1 MCLALRQQLPLLLLL
16 LLLPLCLSPPQHCAA
31 CRSVVNPTAL
41 REALDS
47 VTQFKQ
53 QEMNDANELLDAL
66 YECFKKAQGAS
77 PNEPGSRGVLIDGVF
92 GLKLNE
98 AVVCKCVR
106 GLLED
111 AQQQKM
117 LCIA

>member
-1 MCLALRQQLPLLLLL
+1 
-16 LLLPLCLSPPQHCAA
+16 
-31 CRSVVNPTAL
+31 VVNPTAL

-77 PNEPGSRGVLIDGVF
+77 PDEPGSRGVLIDGVF

-98 AVVCKCVR
+98 AVQCRYVR
-106 GLLED
+106 F
-111 AQQQKM
+111 AV
-117 LCIA
+117 CIAGV